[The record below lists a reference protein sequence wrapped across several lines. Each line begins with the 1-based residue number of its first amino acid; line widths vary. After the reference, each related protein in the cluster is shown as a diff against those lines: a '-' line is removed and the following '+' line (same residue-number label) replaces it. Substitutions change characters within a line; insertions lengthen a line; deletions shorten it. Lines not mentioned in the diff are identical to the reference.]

1 MFKSLFDL
9 LNKLIDLVG
18 VINRSIVPR
27 VSISVVNV
35 VFMFTMV
42 AFIEMMIW
50 IVVALTMYI
59 MFR

>member
-1 MFKSLFDL
+1 VFKSLFDL